1 MLLLHGAV
9 YCCAR
14 CGCATGV
21 GARIDP
27 VRPGWWCQLSFE
39 VRSNTAAEYP
49 AAALPARTRAGR
61 FTAQA
66 PPIVNKFIAVVV
78 LVIVAMRL
86 DVGQGVTVGA
96 VACALLF
103 PVWFPVLRQY
113 WGARLFVLAGVIAI
127 GSGLWLSALSA
138 PTHDTSLGQAF
149 GAIAGMVGLL
159 SGVGFVLWARTV
171 LPDSQIAIWYGAGIL
186 LGVSPTSELYA
197 ENPWRF
203 GYSVALTILLLGITL
218 QLRRRWLELAVAL
231 LLTVVATLTDAR
243 STFAFLLLTV
253 LLIAW
258 QMRPA
263 RPTRGKSVL
272 RALLGLGALAL
283 IVFNV
288 IQALILDGALGQAT
302 QQRTM
307 AQLEETGSLIL
318 GGRPELTATIALM
331 QHQPWGFGVGTA
343 PNPEDILVAKTGMAS
358 INYDPNNGYVENYM
372 FGGRVELHSVIGDFW
387 AGFGIPGLL
396 LALLILVLIVHSI
409 GVHVSSNTASAVLL
423 YLGVKAVW
431 FLFFGPFFSSSV
443 LLVLVLG
450 LLITRRVPT
459 ETDAALERPTR
470 RGSAPARLRR

>member
-1 MLLLHGAV
+1 M
-9 YCCAR
+9 
-14 CGCATGV
+14 
-21 GARIDP
+21 
-27 VRPGWWCQLSFE
+27 SFQ
-39 VRSNTAAEYP
+39 VRSNNTTAVLG
-49 AAALPARTRAGR
+49 AAVSPQRPRAGL
-61 FTAQA
+61 FVAQT

-86 DVGQGVTVGA
+86 DIDQGVTVGA
-96 VACALLF
+96 LACVALF

-127 GSGLWLSALSA
+127 GSGLWLTALSA

-149 GAIAGMVGLL
+149 GAIAGLVGLL
-159 SGVGFVLWARTV
+159 AGVGFVLWARTV

-186 LGVSPTSELYA
+186 FGVSPTSELYA
-197 ENPWRF
+197 ANPWRF

-231 LLTVVATLTDAR
+231 LLTVVATMTDAR
-243 STFAFLLLTV
+243 STFAFMLLTV
-253 LLIAW
+253 LLVAW
-258 QMRPA
+258 QMRPT
-263 RPTRGKSVL
+263 RPTRGKSAL

-283 IVFNV
+283 VVFNI

-302 QQRTM
+302 QQRTL

-343 PNPEDILVAKTGMAS
+343 PNPEDILAAKTGMAA

-372 FGGRVELHSVIGDFW
+372 FGGHVELHSIIGDFW

-396 LALLILVLIVHSI
+396 LALIMLALIVRSI

-450 LLITRRVPT
+450 LLINRRVPT
-459 ETDAALERPTR
+459 ETDAALLRPTLPGATPVR
-470 RGSAPARLRR
+470 FRP

>member
-1 MLLLHGAV
+1 M
-9 YCCAR
+9 
-14 CGCATGV
+14 
-21 GARIDP
+21 
-27 VRPGWWCQLSFE
+27 Q
-39 VRSNTAAEYP
+39 
-49 AAALPARTRAGR
+49 
-61 FTAQA
+61 QA
-66 PPIVNKFIAVVV
+66 PPIVNKFVAVVV
-78 LVIVAMRL
+78 LILVALRL
-86 DVGQGVTVGA
+86 DIDQGVTVGT
-96 VACALLF
+96 VACVALF

-113 WGARLFVLAGVIAI
+113 WGARLFVLAGVVAI
-127 GSGLWLSALSA
+127 GSGLWLTALSTS
-138 PTHDTSLGQAF
+138 THDTSLGQAF
-149 GAIAGMVGLL
+149 GASAGMVGLL

-243 STFAFLLLTV
+243 STFAFMLLTV
-253 LLIAW
+253 LLVAW
-258 QMRPA
+258 QMRPV
-263 RPTRGKSVL
+263 RPTRGKSAL
-272 RALLGLGALAL
+272 RALLGLGALAVV
-283 IVFNV
+283 VFNV
-288 IQALILDGALGQAT
+288 IQALILDGALGEAT
-302 QQRTM
+302 QQRTL

-331 QHQPWGFGVGTA
+331 QHQPWGFGVGTM
-343 PNPEDILVAKTGMAS
+343 PNPDDILAAKTGMAA

-372 FGGRVELHSVIGDFW
+372 FGGHIELHSILGDFW

-396 LALLILVLIVHSI
+396 LAVIILTLIVHSI
-409 GVHVSSNTASAVLL
+409 GMHVSSNTASAVLL
-423 YLGVKAVW
+423 FLGIKAVW

-459 ETDAALERPTR
+459 ETDAALLRPTLP
-470 RGSAPARLRR
+470 GPASVRFGR

>member
-1 MLLLHGAV
+1 M
-9 YCCAR
+9 
-14 CGCATGV
+14 
-21 GARIDP
+21 
-27 VRPGWWCQLSFE
+27 RPGWWWLLSFQ
-39 VRSNTAAEYP
+39 VRSTNGTAVRP
-49 AAALPARTRAGR
+49 APAPPPRTRAGR
-61 FTAQA
+61 FVAQA
-66 PPIVNKFIAVVV
+66 PPVVNKFIAVIV

-86 DVGQGVTVGA
+86 DIDQGVTVGTLA
-96 VACALLF
+96 CVALF
-103 PVWFPVLRQY
+103 PVWFPVLRRY

-127 GSGLWLSALSA
+127 GSGLWLTALSA

-149 GAIAGMVGLL
+149 GAIVGLVGLL

-197 ENPWRF
+197 ANPWRF

-243 STFAFLLLTV
+243 STFAFMLLTV
-253 LLIAW
+253 LLVAW
-258 QMRPA
+258 QMRPT
-263 RPTRGKSVL
+263 RPTRGKSAL

-288 IQALILDGALGQAT
+288 IQALILDGALGEAT
-302 QQRTM
+302 QQRTLD
-307 AQLEETGSLIL
+307 QLEETGSLIL
-318 GGRPELTATIALM
+318 GGRPELAATIALM

-343 PNPEDILVAKTGMAS
+343 PNPEDILAAKTGMAS

-372 FGGRVELHSVIGDFW
+372 FGGHVELHSILGDFW

-396 LALLILVLIVHSI
+396 LALIILVLIVRSI

-450 LLITRRVPT
+450 LLITRRVQI
-459 ETDAALERPTR
+459 ETDATFLRPTLP
-470 RGSAPARLRR
+470 GATPARSRP